1 MHNSIEKQAS
11 PLKWSLVKRIM
22 TVVVLG
28 WMIVIIST
36 MLTAKSS
43 LTHNLISEYFSNTKS
58 ALLNHQEKIES
69 IYDQINEKVI
79 SMIPLFIDDEYELVS
94 QHVLNSILKTAQ
106 LSTLFD
112 ELIFLDNQG
121 VTISQYP
128 FILERAGMDY
138 SDRPF
143 IKKVIDTQEYV
154 ISYPVL
160 GRVTGLPSIFFVHPV
175 KNANHEML
183 GMVVARIALD
193 KNFFFQ
199 QFSKAHV
206 PFDGNLFVVDF
217 ENGLILASTDQSMI
231 MLPFK
236 DYFTIE
242 DAIHDYS
249 HGEVNDASGGEFFY
263 SLVSIDGIGWN
274 ILNVTPRVNVI
285 KHVNYFLSN
294 YLFVIVPVIFLACL
308 VVCALVY
315 QMFKPLRLA
324 VVKME
329 EDLLNQSGYSLV
341 EVSRMDEVGKLL
353 TTINQ
358 LQIMRESQE
367 KMKDELLAMVT
378 HEIRTPLTS
387 IRAAIR
393 LLSVERE
400 SMDSHQSKRLVDICQ
415 RNSDRLMLLINDL
428 LDLSSLSNGKL
439 VIDLQCHDLHDIV
452 SESVNDLYSMA
463 KHASIELELSHKQQR
478 IIVNI
483 DKTRFQQVL
492 FNLLSNAIKYSGKNT
507 VVKVE
512 VSLIQDF
519 AIVGISDQGIGI
531 PEHYHQKIFE
541 RFTQLDSSDKR
552 SQGGTGLGLA
562 IASEFMK
569 EMKGEITLS
578 SIVGVGTTFF
588 IKLPIVSV
596 TQEGVV

>member
-1 MHNSIEKQAS
+1 MQNPIEKQAS
-11 PLKWSLVKRIM
+11 PMKWSLLKRIM

-28 WMIVIIST
+28 WIIAIMVT
-36 MLTAKSS
+36 ILTAKSS
-43 LTHNLISEYFSNTKS
+43 LTNNLISEYFSKTQS
-58 ALLNHQEKIES
+58 ALLNHQEKIENY
-69 IYDQINEKVI
+69 YDQINEKVI
-79 SMIPLFIDDEYELVS
+79 SMIPLFIDDEYELVNH
-94 QHVLNSILKTAQ
+94 QVLNSILKTAK

-121 VTISQYP
+121 ITISQYP

-143 IKKVIDTQEYV
+143 IKQVIDTQEFV
-154 ISYPVL
+154 ISYPVV

-175 KNANHEML
+175 KNVNHEML
-183 GMVVARIALD
+183 GMIVARILLD

-199 QFSKAHV
+199 QFSKEFV
-206 PFDGNLFVVDF
+206 PFDGELFIVDF
-217 ENGLILASTDQSMI
+217 EYGLILSSTDQSMI

-236 DYFTIE
+236 DHFTIE
-242 DAIHDYS
+242 DTIYDYTY
-249 HGEVNDASGGEFFY
+249 GEINDSSGGKFFY
-263 SLVSIDGIGWN
+263 GRVSIDGIGWN
-274 ILNVTPRVNVI
+274 IFNVTPRINVI

-294 YLFVIVPVIFLACL
+294 YLFVIIPIIFLACL
-308 VVCALVY
+308 VVIFLVY

-324 VVKME
+324 VDKME
-329 EDLLNQSGYSLV
+329 EDLLKQSGCSLI

-358 LQIMRESQE
+358 LQIMRERQE

-378 HEIRTPLTS
+378 HEIRTPVTS
-387 IRAAIR
+387 IRASIN
-393 LLSVERE
+393 LLAGENE
-400 SMDSHQSKRLVDICQ
+400 SMESHQRKHLVDICQ

-428 LDLSSLSNGKL
+428 LDLSSLSHGKL
-439 VIDLQCHDLHDIV
+439 VIDLQYHDLYDVV

-463 KHASIELELSHKQQR
+463 KNASIKLELGHKSQDVV
-478 IIVNI
+478 VNI
-483 DKTRFQQVL
+483 DKARFQQVV
-492 FNLLSNAIKYSGKNT
+492 FNLLSNAIKYSSENT

-512 VSLIQDF
+512 ISLIQEV
-519 AIVGISDQGIGI
+519 ASVYISDQGVGI

-541 RFTQLDSSDKR
+541 RFSQVDSSDKR

-562 IASEFMK
+562 IAKELIK
-569 EMKGEITLS
+569 EMHGEITLS
-578 SIVGVGTTFF
+578 SVVGVGTIFI

-596 TQEGVV
+596 S